1 MSDESSSDLK
11 VRHRRTAAA
20 TASAAEREPLLY
32 SPPQSDIQIPDNNTR
47 QRQQQQAQ
55 TTSDDTEEMTVVQDT
70 DKVADAGPNL
80 QRDTH
85 IVAEMELQDAGDSYQ
100 SARDD
105 TIKDTTEEVRDNES
119 CMEEPELIDDE
130 SHEEKV
136 SSHIIQAEKLN
147 SQLVSWD

>member
-1 MSDESSSDLK
+1 MK

-32 SPPQSDIQIPDNNTR
+32 SPPQSDIQIPDNNKTQQQQ
-47 QRQQQQAQ
+47 QRQQAQ
-55 TTSDDTEEMTVVQDT
+55 TTSDDTEETTVVLDT

-119 CMEEPELIDDE
+119 CMEEPELIDKE

-136 SSHIIQAEKLN
+136 SSHIIQAIEKLK
-147 SQLVSWD
+147 SELVS